1 MELIATELTHW
12 HWLTIAVVLFA
23 LEIFAPSS
31 FLLWPAIAAVITGI
45 CSWLL
50 PDMSWQLQLALF
62 ALLAVFVTLTGRYF
76 YKNKV
81 QSETSHP
88 TLNRRADSHKG
99 RVITIEEPI
108 INGVGSVM
116 IGDTRW
122 RLVGKDLPAG
132 SVLTVTGT
140 EGSSLKVEEAV
151 EKAVEP
157 TDSVKSDGD

>member
-1 MELIATELTHW
+1 
-12 HWLTIAVVLFA
+12 
-23 LEIFAPSS
+23 
-31 FLLWPAIAAVITGI
+31 
-45 CSWLL
+45 
-50 PDMSWQLQLALF
+50 MSWQLQLALF

>member
-1 MELIATELTHW
+1 MNNSLFNFKDDEEREMFFIA
-12 HWLTIAVVLFA
+12 I
-23 LEIFAPSS
+23 P
-31 FLLWPAIAAVITGI
+31 VI
-45 CSWLL
+45 
-50 PDMSWQLQLALF
+50 ALF

-140 EGSSLKVEEAV
+140 EGSSLTVEA
-151 EKAVEP
+151 
-157 TDSVKSDGD
+157 TDSVESDSN